1 MSDEQFDTIYPAWV
15 DGLSTMFWTPV
26 EVAERAVQLM
36 ECRKGHRVLDVGSGC
51 GKFCT
56 VGALSSDAE
65 FFGIEQRPDLVEVA
79 RTIARE
85 HKLSQTQYSI
95 GDMSDLDWNEF
106 DRIYLYN
113 PFHEQTSGPW
123 VQIDDT
129 ISYSRDRQTTYVQS
143 VIEKLSS
150 LAAGTRVAT
159 YFGFGGTFPT
169 GYTKQAYEHFEQGP
183 LEVWRKD

>member
-1 MSDEQFDTIYPAWV
+1 
-15 DGLSTMFWTPV
+15 MFWTPV
-26 EVAERAVQLM
+26 EVAQRAVQLM
-36 ECRKGHRVLDVGSGC
+36 ECSEGQRVLDLGSGC

-79 RTIARE
+79 RAIARE
-85 HKLSQTQYSI
+85 HKLSQTQYSV
-95 GDMSDLDWNEF
+95 GDMSDLDWSEF

-129 ISYSRDRQTTYVQS
+129 ISYSRDRQSTYVQS
-143 VIEKLSS
+143 VVEKLNS

-169 GYTKQAYEHFEQGP
+169 GYTKLAYEHFEQGP
-183 LEVWRKD
+183 LEVWRKS